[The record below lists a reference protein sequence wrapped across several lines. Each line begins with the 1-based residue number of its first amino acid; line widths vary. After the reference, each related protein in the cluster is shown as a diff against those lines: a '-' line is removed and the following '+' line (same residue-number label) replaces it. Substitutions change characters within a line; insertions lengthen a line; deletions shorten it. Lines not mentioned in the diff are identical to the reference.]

1 MTRYV
6 AVANPGSPRARLF
19 EEAVRAEEP
28 EATLEIVS
36 WLEIARGQ
44 VDLAERLPHQ
54 AALRIESAGQD
65 PEVERALLELGH
77 DARAAEGAGEIVAP
91 AELAQLGAERGRI
104 FAPRQVHLGFLRVL
118 ERIERALAARPDV
131 HVMTAPSAIR
141 DLFDKRVTSAL
152 YERAGIPV
160 PRRLDGVVSSA
171 ELSRRMLDEG
181 VATVFVKVATSSS
194 ASCLAVVQRSGE
206 RLVAQSTVQTSGV
219 RRYNSRRLVRY
230 SGEPASR
237 LVDFL
242 VGEGAIV
249 ERLVPKARLPRAGSR
264 GPGPN
269 YDLRV
274 LVVAGE
280 PALVV
285 GRASSHPVTNLHLG
299 GTRIPEEVVRAH
311 VDPARWDGAM
321 NDAVRAAG
329 CHDALYVGVDL
340 AFVARGP
347 GHVVFEANAFGD
359 HLNDVSRD
367 GLGPHRLE
375 LRAFARRRS
384 STSEVEGA
392 RSSTPSPKVR

>member
-1 MTRYV
+1 MTAYV
-6 AVANPGSPRARLF
+6 AIANPGSPRARLF

-28 EATLEIVS
+28 QAALEIVP

-54 AALRIESAGQD
+54 ATLRIESAGQD
-65 PEVERALLELGH
+65 PEVERVLLTLGY
-77 DARAAEGAGEIVAP
+77 DARAAEGGGEIVAP

-104 FAPRQVHLGFLRVL
+104 FAPRQVHLGFLRAL

-141 DLFDKRVTSAL
+141 ELFDKRVTSAL

-160 PRRLDGVVSSA
+160 PRRLDGVATSA
-171 ELSRRMLDEG
+171 DLHERMDEAG
-181 VATVFVKVATSSS
+181 IGTVFVKVATASS
-194 ASCLAVVQRSGE
+194 ASCLAVVQRSGG
-206 RLVAQSTVQTSGV
+206 RLVAQSTVQTDGV
-219 RRYNSRRLVRY
+219 RRFNSRRLMRY
-230 SGEPASR
+230 GGEPALR

-242 VGEGAIV
+242 LGEGAIV
-249 ERLVPKARLPRAGSR
+249 ERLVPKARLPGRDGV
-264 GPGPN
+264 PGAN

-280 PALVV
+280 PAFVV

-299 GTRIPEEVVRAH
+299 GTRIPEEVVRAF
-311 VDPARWDGAM
+311 VEPARWDLAM
-321 NDAVRAAG
+321 ADAVRAAC

-340 AFVARGP
+340 AFVARGT
-347 GHVVFEANAFGD
+347 GHVIFEANAFGD

-367 GLGPHRLE
+367 GLDPHRFE

-392 RSSTPSPKVR
+392 RSSTPSPKIR